1 MKTSNDD
8 SFLKNKGR
16 EFHTDG
22 AEYAKL
28 LCPNLLN
35 LVTLGLRSFN
45 ENDLQFLVG
54 WYSSISSER

>member
-1 MKTSNDD
+1 MGLRLFLKTSNDD
-8 SFLKNKGR
+8 SFLQNKGG
-16 EFHTDG
+16 EFFTDG

-45 ENDLQFLVG
+45 EDDLKFLIG
-54 WYSSISSER
+54 